1 MSQSLVT
8 YFPRSQGRSWFQIPF
23 PASRQHV
30 AGSVLDLL
38 DGVLSRKAIDGIM
51 GKVTTLVNCSPNSLA
66 DCCAKAFLWM
76 VKHSPSCKG
85 SVLPPCHNVDVALL
99 PARHTLGSILVAN
112 DNHPIVENFIFLV

>member
-85 SVLPPCHNVDVALL
+85 CDTSCGSRLWVLSGYREYFAASTEYGTSTMP
-99 PARHTLGSILVAN
+99 
-112 DNHPIVENFIFLV
+112 